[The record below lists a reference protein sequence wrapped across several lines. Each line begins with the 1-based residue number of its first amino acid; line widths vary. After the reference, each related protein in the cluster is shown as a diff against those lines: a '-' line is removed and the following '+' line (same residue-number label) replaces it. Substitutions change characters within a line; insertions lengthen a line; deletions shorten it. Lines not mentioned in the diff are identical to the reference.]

1 MNKMRYLRIGVAAAV
16 LVVVFACTFAHV
28 PIGTLCALCPVG
40 FAEVSVASGSVPWEL
55 LPGVLIVLGVVFLLG
70 RVFCSWVCP
79 TSLLRNIFGGRAPHG
94 LTGRTGTCA
103 GCKSASGCAGAPVPE
118 GGSEAQGASG
128 GDDACPSGA
137 TACAAAEGA
146 DASESAAAEGGCA
159 SDPNKARTRNSLAA
173 QGIVLAV
180 LLVVSFL
187 VHFPV
192 FCLFCPIGLAFGTMF
207 AVSRMFIT
215 WQPGWELIVF
225 PAMLALELFVLRRWC
240 AAICPL
246 GFFFGLM
253 AKARSRIGVLP
264 RVRVDQQ
271 ACIHAQG
278 CEVCAT
284 TCPED
289 ICAATADARDLE
301 DCTMCLDCREHCPS
315 RAIRMTR

>member
-1 MNKMRYLRIGVAAAV
+1 M
-16 LVVVFACTFAHV
+16 
-28 PIGTLCALCPVG
+28 
-40 FAEVSVASGSVPWEL
+40 
-55 LPGVLIVLGVVFLLG
+55 
-70 RVFCSWVCP
+70 
-79 TSLLRNIFGGRAPHG
+79 
-94 LTGRTGTCA
+94 
-103 GCKSASGCAGAPVPE
+103 
-118 GGSEAQGASG
+118 
-128 GDDACPSGA
+128 
-137 TACAAAEGA
+137 
-146 DASESAAAEGGCA
+146 
-159 SDPNKARTRNSLAA
+159 
-173 QGIVLAV
+173 
-180 LLVVSFL
+180 
-187 VHFPV
+187 
-192 FCLFCPIGLAFGTMF
+192 LFRSIGLAFGTIF